1 MPSVPVDIH
10 PLAAWGVGNYSV
22 TALELRNRSRKV
34 IFLDPRCL
42 EGRFHSAAFQHYRL
56 GAAGTPE
63 AVTVLYLV
71 TKDGRKVRLQKHRR
85 EAEKMQIK
93 SGILLKILVPVVVL
107 VVTMIG
113 VKSCGSQKSAQLQ
126 SGNTGPQR

>member
-1 MPSVPVDIH
+1 M
-10 PLAAWGVGNYSV
+10 
-22 TALELRNRSRKV
+22 
-34 IFLDPRCL
+34 
-42 EGRFHSAAFQHYRL
+42 
-56 GAAGTPE
+56 
-63 AVTVLYLV
+63 
-71 TKDGRKVRLQKHRR
+71 RLQKHRR